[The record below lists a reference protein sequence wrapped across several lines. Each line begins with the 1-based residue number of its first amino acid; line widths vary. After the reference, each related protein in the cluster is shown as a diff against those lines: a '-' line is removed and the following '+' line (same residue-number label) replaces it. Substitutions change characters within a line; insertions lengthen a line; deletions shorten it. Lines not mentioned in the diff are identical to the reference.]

1 MKKEIKF
8 LFVLFSMLFSFTAA
22 NANNVS
28 ILNDTINERLSKV
41 VVSAPAKIRLVKSD
55 TTSIRIITEDDE
67 VMRNLRYNVR
77 NGMLNIQLLG
87 DEILDNNIGIIITT
101 KETTLPVVYAGRDYE
116 IIERN
121 NKRAKL
127 ND

>member
-8 LFVLFSMLFSFTAA
+8 MFVLFSMLFSFTAA

-28 ILNDTINERLSKV
+28 ILNDTINERLSKI

-55 TTSIRIITEDDE
+55 TTSIRIITEDVE
-67 VMRNLRYNVR
+67 VMRSIRYNIH
-77 NGMLNIQLLG
+77 NGMLDIQLLG

-101 KETTLPVVYAGRDYE
+101 KEATLPVIYAGRDYE
-116 IIERN
+116 IVERN
-121 NKRAKL
+121 NRRPKL